1 VALSCGDDMAHF
13 AQIEDDGLVTAV
25 IVVNNSDLNN
35 LEFPESEPIGIA
47 FCQDILGPETN
58 WRQTSY
64 NKSFRGSYAAIGSY
78 YLANLDMFVEAQ
90 PYPSWTLDRA
100 TGNWLAPIPMPEVP
114 PLHMAVW
121 DEEGQEW
128 DIVLDK
134 VNV

>member
-1 VALSCGDDMAHF
+1 MMAHF
-13 AQIEDDGLVTAV
+13 AQIDQNGLVLQV
-25 IVVNNSDLNN
+25 IVVNNEDINDLP
-35 LEFPESEPIGIA
+35 FPDSEPLGVA
-47 FCQDILGPETN
+47 FCKALLGEETN
-58 WRQTSY
+58 WVQTSY
-64 NKSFRGSYAAIGSY
+64 NSTFRTKYASIGGY
-78 YLANLDMFVEAQ
+78 YLPEIGAFTFPQ

-134 VNV
+134 ANV

>member
-1 VALSCGDDMAHF
+1 MMAHF
-13 AQIEDDGLVTAV
+13 AQIDENGLVLQV
-25 IVVNNSDLNN
+25 IVINNGDINDLS
-35 LEFPESEPIGIA
+35 FPDSEPLGSA
-47 FCQDILGPETN
+47 FCKALLGEETN
-58 WRQTSY
+58 WVQTSY
-64 NKSFRGSYAAIGSY
+64 NSNFRTKYASIGGY
-78 YLANLDMFVEAQ
+78 YLPDIDAFTAPQ

-134 VNV
+134 ANV